1 MLIEVSTFFN
11 QHNVFQTNVCFFF
24 FPRIVLLKATNM
36 LSLWQLQ
43 EGKKCGNPNQH

>member
-11 QHNVFQTNVCFFF
+11 QHNVFQTNGF

-43 EGKKCGNPNQH
+43 EGKKCGNPNQY